1 MDFPQTP
8 DYPGIA
14 ATFLNDFGGP
24 VVLQGMIWKQCSKI
38 EELIV
43 LWKQS
48 AKQAYPINVLG
59 AVKQSQ
65 ADKSAVRKTAVLC

>member
-8 DYPGIA
+8 NYPGIA

-48 AKQAYPINVLG
+48 VKQAHRFDAIG
-59 AVKQSQ
+59 AFKQSQ
-65 ADKSAVRKTAVLC
+65 ADRSAVRKTAVLC